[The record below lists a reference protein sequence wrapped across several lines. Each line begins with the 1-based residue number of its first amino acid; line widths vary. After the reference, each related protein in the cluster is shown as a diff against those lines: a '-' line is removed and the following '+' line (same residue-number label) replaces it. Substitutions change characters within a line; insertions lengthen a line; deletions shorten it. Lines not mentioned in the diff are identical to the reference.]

1 MKKKKK
7 YFNSKKLII
16 SHVLMQLIL
25 RGKRQR
31 EMEEK
36 RMKADLNIMSKKIL
50 LNVVIVTWYNGNN

>member
-1 MKKKKK
+1 
-7 YFNSKKLII
+7 
-16 SHVLMQLIL
+16 MQLIL